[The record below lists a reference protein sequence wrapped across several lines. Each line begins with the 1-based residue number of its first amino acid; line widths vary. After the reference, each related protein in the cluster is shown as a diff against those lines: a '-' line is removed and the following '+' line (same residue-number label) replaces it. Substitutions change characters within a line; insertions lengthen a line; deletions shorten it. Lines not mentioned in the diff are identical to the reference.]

1 MTQILIENQKTINL
15 KNPEKSCYIYYLII
29 LRPENSTKSIAKL
42 KAEGNKKFSKNIKKK
57 DILSQHPSMTK
68 ITRNQISKKKYL
80 DLEDSDEEEKETQKS
95 QPEETPKIDTEGTK
109 NVKKMLNDV
118 FFEKSDVSDQN
129 MSQAQS

>member
-1 MTQILIENQKTINL
+1 
-15 KNPEKSCYIYYLII
+15 
-29 LRPENSTKSIAKL
+29 
-42 KAEGNKKFSKNIKKK
+42 
-57 DILSQHPSMTK
+57 MTK